1 MVSFVLK
8 NTLSDNGGVTRGVC
22 TVDENNHL
30 CDIVETHNIEKGD
43 NCAFVKKKIKLLN
56 LMLEVPVSMN
66 MWALQPEI
74 FDILDSKF
82 KLFLSQLE
90 NDNFKDEYLIPTII
104 GSLLKENQVEVTVLK
119 SLDNWFGV
127 TYKEDK
133 QTVIESIQK
142 LTAVG
147 VYPQKLF

>member
-1 MVSFVLK
+1 MSIREMKVDDLK
-8 NTLSDNGGVTRGVC
+8 R
-22 TVDENNHL
+22 
-30 CDIVETHNIEKGD
+30 IVELEKDLFLSPWNEEDFIHELKENPMAGYYILEKENQIIELD
-43 NCAFVKKKIKLLN
+43 
-56 LMLEVPVSMN
+56 LEVPVSMN

-90 NDNFKDEYLIPTII
+90 NDNFKDEYLLPTII

>member
-22 TVDENNHL
+22 TVDQNNHL

-43 NCAFVKKKIKLLN
+43 NCAFVKKENQIIELD
-56 LMLEVPVSMN
+56 LEVPVSMN

-90 NDNFKDEYLIPTII
+90 NDNFKDEYLLPTII

-133 QTVIESIQK
+133 ESVKESIHK
-142 LTAVG
+142 LIDKG
-147 VYPQKLF
+147 VYPSHL

>member
-1 MVSFVLK
+1 M
-8 NTLSDNGGVTRGVC
+8 
-22 TVDENNHL
+22 
-30 CDIVETHNIEKGD
+30 
-43 NCAFVKKKIKLLN
+43 
-56 LMLEVPVSMN
+56 
-66 MWALQPEI
+66 
-74 FDILDSKF
+74 
-82 KLFLSQLE
+82 FLSQLE
-90 NDNFKDEYLIPTII
+90 NDNFKDEYLLPTII

-142 LTAVG
+142 LTDVG